1 MECCERH
8 PPRSVAQP
16 LLLCRTSSMP
26 LNLAPVGDGDKVML
40 LLLHRDAVKI
50 RYNTVRRLAW
60 LQGVT

>member
-16 LLLCRTSSMP
+16 LPRCGTSGMP

-40 LLLHRDAVKI
+40 LLPHKVAVKI
-50 RYNTVRRLAW
+50 RLTL
-60 LQGVT
+60 